1 MATDTAQQ
9 SAARFSRVSNGYDP
23 AEVNTYVAALR
34 DSSQV
39 AQLSATLLERAHT
52 VADWTVARSLQTA
65 EATRTASEAKAAS
78 VVQEAEQRAAEI
90 VAAAED
96 AATART
102 GAADREVAALEEQL
116 RRLSKLRDEQA
127 DELLDVSQALVAAA
141 SRVRARTG
149 QEAPAE

>member
-1 MATDTAQQ
+1 MATHTAPQ
-9 SAARFSRVSNGYDP
+9 SAARFSRVTNGYDP

-34 DSSQV
+34 DSSEV
-39 AQLSATLLERAHT
+39 AQLSATLLERAHN

-65 EATRTASEAKAAS
+65 EATRTASEAKAGS

-96 AATART
+96 AATARISE
-102 GAADREVAALEEQL
+102 ADREVAALEEQL

-127 DELLDVSQALVAAA
+127 EELLDVSHALLAAA
-141 SRVRARTG
+141 NQVRARVS
-149 QEAPAE
+149 QEADAG